1 LSSGALVVDQRLVE
15 SCAESAGARVN
26 ILYRDLVPGLWIAW
40 LLYWRISATAVK
52 PAQRRETPASRAA
65 HIVPMLIAA
74 ILLWVQPIPGGGVL
88 FERFLPAS
96 HGRYWAGT
104 LLLALGLAFSV
115 WARVYIGRNWSAT
128 VTVKEGH
135 ELIRHG
141 PYALVRHP
149 IYTGLLL
156 GFIGTAIVRGEWRAV
171 LAVLIVVA
179 ALWRKLRLE
188 ECWMSETFGDEY
200 RRYRE
205 HTAAL
210 IPFLL

>member
-1 LSSGALVVDQRLVE
+1 MDTY
-15 SCAESAGARVN
+15 
-26 ILYRDLVPGLWIAW
+26 YRYLVPGLWVAW
-40 LLYWRISATAVK
+40 LLYWRISAVGVK
-52 PAQRRETPASRAA
+52 AARRLESPASRAA
-65 HIVPMLIAA
+65 HLVPLALAA
-74 ILLWVQPIPGGGVL
+74 TLLWINSIPGGGVL
-88 FERFLPAS
+88 FERFLPRSYAS
-96 HGRYWAGT
+96 YWTGT
-104 LLLALGLAFSV
+104 ALLALGLAFSV

-128 VTVKEGH
+128 VTIKEDH
-135 ELIRHG
+135 ELIRSG

-156 GFIGTAIVRGEWRAV
+156 AFIGTAIVRAEWRGV
-171 LAVLIVVA
+171 LAVLIVFA

-188 ECWMSETFGDEY
+188 ERWMSETFGEEY